1 MTDEVQADTVEPT
14 PPAVDP
20 QGKTY
25 GEDFVQGLYAENAK
39 WRTKLRDLEGKFEE
53 LTKQQEQAK
62 QKDMAEQG
70 KYKELFDEATKQVAD
85 LEPLKGKVERYE
97 GALVKLLEAQRQTVP
112 EGIRALLDKLDPV
125 DQLEWLAENARQ
137 PEPDKP
143 AKLQPFS
150 PAGGEPQ
157 KLSDKQILDGLYRDM
172 GQGSGLFG

>member
-14 PPAVDP
+14 PPADDP
-20 QGKTY
+20 QGKVF
-25 GEDFVQGLYAENAK
+25 GEDYVKELRSEAAE
-39 WRTKLRDLEGKFEE
+39 WRKKVRDME
-53 LTKQQEQAK
+53 KQLQTVTSEQEQAK
-62 QKDMAEQG
+62 QKELAEQG